1 MGTRV
6 SDGLLAACAA
16 AGLLLALVAG
26 WSWYRERGAAEE
38 LRATVA
44 GARDEARALADER
57 DRLRRA
63 ATADGAAALSRPAVG
78 VDASAGATAAE
89 RARLHAENLRL
100 AEAVAEA
107 ERAARD
113 AERRATEA
121 VAARA
126 AAESRAAAADR
137 LRAEA
142 DRRAAAGPAFAPAA
156 PAAPTD
162 AAAGFAAAVAAA
174 TDAASADEAA
184 ALLGRSPAWAQLVA
198 ARCREPGAAGV
209 RALRLFGAL
218 DRVGSAEFVRAVAES
233 GRTDPQFTT
242 VAGDVL
248 CALYARESADVASAL
263 AAAAADGSPLPVR
276 LAALAAAAA
285 CGPDDGGAR
294 LSAAV
299 GRSEEE
305 RTFALAVLPGAGAAG
320 RRALFSAAVSDAAP
334 PDFRLAAC
342 AALLADAAADEA
354 AVVAPAA
361 VASPAAPALFAV
373 REVSAGARPFL
384 LAAFLDR
391 AAEDDAARRYVA
403 RATGLPPDAPFR
415 DLVAAAYADRAAAAA
430 CLATARARR
439 PAAPASPRE
448 LRELAAAPRPT
459 DLRDLV
465 SGLYLVDDAEAASL
479 AGAVARLGHPGAVEH
494 LRLALNAD
502 AVAVRAAA
510 VDAAA
515 SVPELADAVVARFAD
530 DETDVRFAAARAV
543 RAAGIAVR
551 PEVGA
556 PLLAT
561 LPAGG
566 LAESL
571 LDAMALHP
579 APRET
584 LAAILNA
591 AAAGDVLAP
600 APAAATAAGLAGGIG
615 FDFLAEFAVHPSTE
629 VRAAVVAELA
639 ARDAADLARALG
651 LFDRA
656 AQDPEPL
663 VRTHAARAL
672 GRVRDDLARV
682 RLVQLGSDASPW
694 VREAAVTAL
703 RGHPATQVV
712 PAARRALSD
721 PDADVAAAARAALAA
736 FGVAEDPA
744 RLVDDLADPWR
755 AAQAR
760 AGLVALVGAFD
771 APAEAARLVAE
782 RFGAPESRP

>member
-6 SDGLLAACAA
+6 SDGPLAACAA
-16 AGLLLALVAG
+16 AGFLLALVAG
-26 WSWYRERGAAEE
+26 WSWFRERGAAEE

-44 GARDEARALADER
+44 GARDEARALAEER

-78 VDASAGATAAE
+78 GAAPADATAAE
-89 RARLHAENLRL
+89 RARLGAENLRL

-113 AERRATEA
+113 ADRRATEA

-137 LRAEA
+137 LRADAE
-142 DRRAAAGPAFAPAA
+142 RRAAAGPASGPDAPSAPSAA
-156 PAAPTD
+156 V
-162 AAAGFAAAVAAA
+162 GFAAAVAAA
-174 TDAASADEAA
+174 TDAASVDEAA
-184 ALLGRSPAWAQLVA
+184 ALLGRSSAWAPLVA
-198 ARCREPGAAGV
+198 ARCKEPGAAGV

-218 DRVGSAEFVRAVAES
+218 DRVGSAEFLRAVAES

-263 AAAAADGSPLPVR
+263 AAAASDGSPLPVR

-305 RTFALAVLPGAGAAG
+305 RTFALAVLPGAGAAA
-320 RRALFSAAVSDAAP
+320 RRALFSAAVSADAP

-342 AALLADAAADEA
+342 AALLADAASDEA

-373 REVSAGARPFL
+373 REVSSAARPFV

-391 AAEDDAARRYVA
+391 AAEDVAARRHVA
-403 RATGLPPDAPFR
+403 RATGLPPDASLR
-415 DLVAAAYADRAAAAA
+415 DLVAAVYADRAAAAA

-439 PAAPASPRE
+439 PAGPASPRE

-465 SGLYLVDDAEAASL
+465 SGLYLVDDAEAATL

-502 AVAVRAAA
+502 AVAVRVAA
-510 VDAAA
+510 VEAAA
-515 SVPELADAVVARFAD
+515 SVPELVDAVVARFAD

-543 RAAGIAVR
+543 RSAGIAVR
-551 PEVGA
+551 PEIGV

-571 LDAMALHP
+571 LDAMARHP

-615 FDFLAEFAVHPSTE
+615 FDFLAEFAAHPSTE
-629 VRAAVVAELA
+629 ARAAVVAELA
-639 ARDAADLARALG
+639 ARDPADLVRALG

-682 RLVQLGSDASPW
+682 RLVQLGADASPW
-694 VREAAVTAL
+694 VREAAVVAL

-721 PDADVAAAARAALAA
+721 PDADVAAAARATLAA

-760 AGLVALVGAFD
+760 AGLLALVGEFES
-771 APAEAARLVAE
+771 PAEAARLVAE